1 MGEKFFSLQ
10 AILAEADAVIAITK
24 PLVLRQINRFVSF
37 DTEISYPLASS
48 KIAVESPRTKCLNAA
63 GRLRVFGGAK

>member
-1 MGEKFFSLQ
+1 MGGKKFSSLQ

-24 PLVLRQINRFVSF
+24 PLRQINRFVSF

-48 KIAVESPRTKCLNAA
+48 KIAVESPRTKRLNAA
-63 GRLRVFGGAK
+63 GRLRAFGGAE